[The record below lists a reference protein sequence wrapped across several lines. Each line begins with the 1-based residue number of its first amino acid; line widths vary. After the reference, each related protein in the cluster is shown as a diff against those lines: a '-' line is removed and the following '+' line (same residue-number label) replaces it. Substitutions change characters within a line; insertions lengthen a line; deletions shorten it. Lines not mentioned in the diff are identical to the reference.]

1 MTGRFAA
8 IATTPPPSGASK
20 DGAGADAPEAG
31 LDLARAFPGASHPWP
46 PASRSRPYLTRSE
59 LLVDSGQ
66 RREQTGCR
74 LAAACNGEGGTEDV
88 PDLDSLADIAVDE
101 VGRLVQHRH
110 GVLDPRPPPGTR
122 RRWRR
127 SVRSSTMPHSRRR
140 GRKAG
145 SSTSKKRSRSRS
157 RPRAGSFRRV
167 SEMTFSL
174 VDLGGLLL
182 RAQQISCVHDNRRQV
197 SCANN
202 RSADAFHRSL
212 SATRSA

>member
-1 MTGRFAA
+1 MTGGFAA

-101 VGRLVQHRH
+101 VGRLVQHRQ
-110 GVLDPRPPPGTR
+110 GVLDPRPPRGTR

-127 SVRSSTMPHSRRR
+127 SMRSSTMPHSRRR

-167 SEMTFSL
+167 SEDDVL
-174 VDLGGLLL
+174 VGGSRRPTL